1 MVRVIIKGG
10 VWRNT
15 EDEVLKAAVM
25 KYGKN
30 QWSRVASLLHR
41 KSAKQCKARWFEW
54 LDPSIKKTEWSRE
67 EDEKLLHLSKLMP
80 TQWRTIAPI
89 VGRTASQ
96 CLERYEYLLDRAVSK
111 ADGLV
116 EEADDPRKLRP
127 GEIDPCPE
135 TKPARPDPIDMDED
149 ELEMLSEARARLANT
164 QGKKA
169 KRKARE
175 RQLEEARRLASLQK
189 RRELRAAGIAW
200 GRGQLFKK
208 GIDYNEEIPFQRHPL
223 PGFHDPSED
232 KVLTDMNTKRI
243 SQKLEEKRK
252 SREAATAEEK
262 RKGRERQ
269 KKRKTEGL
277 TDAMFAKL
285 QKEKKRSKLVLPEP
299 QITETELEGIVK
311 LGKANEAIRDLALLN
326 ENGATS
332 ALLPDFNSTPN
343 VDELRT
349 PMLANEGQDAV
360 MLEAENLLKLQ
371 NVETPLKGGLNPV
384 LPESHFGGVT
394 PKREPIQ
401 TPNPLLRATLTPR
414 TTSGRTPLFSTPYL
428 KSTSDVETVV
438 SDKNALS
445 VDRSSNSSIAL
456 NQRAL
461 REELRSGFMTLPPP
475 KNDFEIIPPEMD
487 TSESPKDSTSSTDS
501 QAIVADAGDLQRQK
515 EAELKKQQE
524 EKLKMQTKA
533 VQRNLPRPHEI
544 NTSILRKEITAFLSG
559 PHAADEM
566 LKREMLVLLH
576 HDALN
581 NPTSAQT
588 KYMNVTDAADRFS
601 QFLEKNPYM
610 PANQA
615 DLLEANKLLEAE
627 EVAIFTELNR
637 DHLDLE
643 TYSQIWNE
651 CYSQVAFMP
660 SQLRY
665 TRAAMMTK
673 KERLDS
679 LQFELE
685 QNRNAMSKMAT
696 KAVKLEQKMRLLV
709 AGHLNNTTRAVQELI
724 SLYEQIDL
732 ASMERAAFAHLEK
745 QEDKAIAHRRQMI
758 VNDVQRQEAREREL
772 QKAFA
777 DAKEKLESLKLT
789 KQQEDA
795 SVSAKP
801 VLYSKV

>member
-111 ADGLV
+111 ADGAV
-116 EEADDPRKLRP
+116 EETDDPRKLRP

-135 TKPARPDPIDMDED
+135 TKPARPDPVDMDED

-208 GIDYNEEIPFQRHPL
+208 GIDYNEEIPFQRNVPL
-223 PGFHDPSED
+223 GFHDPQED
-232 KVLTDMNTKRI
+232 KVLSDMNTKRI
-243 SQKLEEKRK
+243 SQKLEEKRR

-262 RKGRERQ
+262 KKNRERQ
-269 KKRKTEGL
+269 KKRKAEGL

-285 QKEKKRSKLVLPEP
+285 QKEKKRSKLVLPQP
-299 QITETELEGIVK
+299 QITEAELESIVK
-311 LGKANEAIRDLALLN
+311 VGKANEAIRDLALMN
-326 ENGATS
+326 ENDATS
-332 ALLPDFNSTPN
+332 TLLPDFNSTPGVN
-343 VDELRT
+343 ELRT
-349 PMLANEGQDAV
+349 PLLANNGQDTV
-360 MLEAENLLKLQ
+360 MMEAENLLKLQ
-371 NVETPLKGGLNPV
+371 NLDTPLKGGLNPV
-384 LPESHFGGVT
+384 LSEGQFDGIT
-394 PKREPIQ
+394 PKREPVQ
-401 TPNPLLRATLTPR
+401 TPNTLLRAALTPR
-414 TTSGRTPLFSTPYL
+414 TTGGLTPLAATPYL
-428 KSTSDVETVV
+428 KGASDSESVASNRSML
-438 SDKNALS
+438 SDS
-445 VDRSSNSSIAL
+445 RPSSSNVAL
-456 NQRAL
+456 NRRAL
-461 REELRSGFMTLPPP
+461 QEELRSSFKVLPPP
-475 KNDFEIIPPEMD
+475 KNDFEIILPEMD
-487 TSESPKDSTSSTDS
+487 SSETLEDSTDGRT
-501 QAIVADAGDLQRQK
+501 IVVDAGELKRQR
-515 EAELKKQQE
+515 EIELKKQRAANLR
-524 EKLKMQTKA
+524 KQTKA
-533 VQRNLPRPHEI
+533 VQRNLPRPYEI
-544 NTSILRKEITAFLSG
+544 NISVLRKDIPTFLSG

-566 LKREMLVLLH
+566 LNREMLVLLH
-576 HDALN
+576 HDALH
-581 NPTSAQT
+581 NPTPAQT
-588 KYMNVTDAADRFS
+588 KYMNMTDAAGRFS
-601 QFLEKNPYM
+601 DFLEKNPYT
-610 PANQA
+610 PVDEADVIQA
-615 DLLEANKLLEAE
+615 DKLLQAE
-627 EVAIFTELNR
+627 EVTILNELNR
-637 DHLDLE
+637 DHLDME

-651 CYSQVAFMP
+651 CFSQVAFVP

-665 TRAAMMTK
+665 TRAAMMAK

-685 QNRNAMSKMAT
+685 QNRNSMSKMAT
-696 KAVKLEQKMRLLV
+696 KAVKLERKTRLLIG
-709 AGHLNNTTRAVQELI
+709 GHLNNTTKALQEII
-724 SLYEQIDL
+724 SLYEQIDV

-745 QEDKAIAHRRQMI
+745 QEDRAIAHRRQVIM
-758 VNDVQRQEAREREL
+758 NDVQRQEEREREL
-772 QKAFA
+772 QKSYAA
-777 DAKEKLESLKLT
+777 IKDKLESLTLQ

-795 SVSAKP
+795 SISAKP
-801 VLYSKV
+801 VLYAEHE